1 MDTTNDFEDKNG
13 ALSNHP
19 QRKSEKQTEKPTPG
33 SWIKTE
39 TTPPSPRSRF
49 NFSSNRLA
57 APAPTSV
64 PIPERLPSKP
74 KSTKRGSTAH
84 LKQIFGRG
92 KELVSQ
98 ERSPLVF
105 NVAQL
110 MQDTEGSTR
119 EYDVEADELVLI
131 AEDNQVAR
139 NIEGHVRFT
148 KIRNEILAQGSFE
161 ADVNMSCVRC
171 LEEFSDLVEI
181 ELQEEYEP
189 SIEVATGLPVTLED
203 LEDEE
208 KLKINPNHML
218 NLGEALRQQFLV
230 SLPMQPICRLDC
242 PGLYDYVER
251 ANADVPEAEAEPAA
265 DTPIDKRWAALSQL
279 LDN

>member
-1 MDTTNDFEDKNG
+1 MNNMNDFEDKSK
-13 ALSNHP
+13 ALNNDID
-19 QRKSEKQTEKPTPG
+19 QENDNQTEKPTLR
-33 SWIKTE
+33 SWLKSE
-39 TTPPSPRSRF
+39 TTSPSLRSRF
-49 NFSSNRLA
+49 NFSSNRIATPELT
-57 APAPTSV
+57 PTPV
-64 PIPERLPSKP
+64 PEPLPIRSK
-74 KSTKRGSTAH
+74 SLKRGSTAH

-92 KELVSQ
+92 KELVAQ

-131 AEDNQVAR
+131 PEDNQVAR

-148 KIRNEILAQGSFE
+148 KVRNEVLVQGDFE
-161 ADVNMSCVRC
+161 AEVSMNCVRC

-189 SIEVATGLPVTLED
+189 SIEVTTGLPVTLEEQ
-203 LEDEE
+203 EDEE
-208 KLKINPNHML
+208 KLKIDPNHML

-230 SLPMQPICRLDC
+230 SLPMQPICRPDC

-251 ANADVPEAEAEPAA
+251 ANADVPEAEVEPVA
-265 DTPIDKRWAALSQL
+265 DTPVDKRWAALSQL

>member
-1 MDTTNDFEDKNG
+1 MDITNDSEDKKRVLNK
-13 ALSNHP
+13 ASDLEN
-19 QRKSEKQTEKPTPG
+19 EAQTEKPTLR
-33 SWIKTE
+33 SWLKTE
-39 TTPPSPRSRF
+39 QTPPSPRSRF

-57 APAPTSV
+57 APEPAANPE
-64 PIPERLPSKP
+64 PERVPGKP
-74 KSTKRGSTAH
+74 KSPKRGSTAH

-92 KELVSQ
+92 KELVAQ

-131 AEDNQVAR
+131 PEDNQIAS
-139 NIEGHVRFT
+139 NIKGHVRFT
-148 KIRNEILAQGSFE
+148 KVRNEILAQGNFE
-161 ADVNMSCVRC
+161 ADINMNCVRC

-203 LEDEE
+203 LEDQE
-208 KLKINPNHML
+208 KLKIDPNHML

-230 SLPMQPICRLDC
+230 SLPMQPICRPDC